1 MRLQARHRTSAPLEA
16 VSSQRRVDALKAAA
30 ASPRGALTASS
41 RRSSP
46 GGVGALTALTAALF
60 AMGCGAEFDPPHK
73 VTSLRVLGV
82 QKDKP
87 YAKPGD
93 DVTLS
98 LLWHDSSEQAPRPV
112 QVAWYSGCFNPP
124 GDLYYGCFEA
134 LSGGGGNVGLG
145 EQHTVSIPSDI
156 ISSRPPPRDP
166 ELVPY
171 GLSYVFFAVC
181 AGQLGP
187 APAEQGFPVACF
199 DDQGKQLGAD
209 DFVAGY
215 SGIYAYDTFENQ
227 NPVITGFE
235 FNGRVVEPDCIGA
248 ECLSNPPAP
257 SDDCSRVACVDSCA
271 DDGDPTCPGIA
282 FRPLISSSVAEV
294 DDIALVS
301 EGRNLTEQMW
311 VNYYIED
318 GGLKSSVRLL
328 NDATKGW
335 NEDFGTEYYA
345 PKQPGDYKLWAVARD
360 NRGGSEWIRITVR
373 VR

>member
-16 VSSQRRVDALKAAA
+16 VSSPRW
-30 ASPRGALTASS
+30 SPR
-41 RRSSP
+41 R
-46 GGVGALTALTAALF
+46 ALTALAAVLF
-60 AMGCGAEFDPPHK
+60 VAGCGAEFEPSNK
-73 VTSLRVLGV
+73 ITSLRVLGV

-87 YAKPGD
+87 YAKPGE

-124 GDLYYGCFEA
+124 GDLYYGCFESLA
-134 LSGGGGNVGLG
+134 GGGSVGLG
-145 EQHTVSIPSDI
+145 EQHTVSLPSDI
-156 ISSRPPPRDP
+156 ITSRPPPRDP
-166 ELVPY
+166 DMVPY
-171 GLSYVFFAVC
+171 GLSYAFFAVC

-187 APAEQGFPVACF
+187 APAGQGFPVGCF

-215 SGIYAYDTFENQ
+215 TGIYAYDAFENQ

-235 FNGRVVEPDCIGA
+235 FNGRVVEPDCIGVA
-248 ECLSNPPAP
+248 CLSNPPAP
-257 SDDCSRVACVDSCA
+257 SEDCSRVACIDSCA
-271 DDGDPTCPGIA
+271 DDGDPSCPGLT

-294 DDIALVS
+294 DDIALAS
-301 EGRNLTEQMW
+301 EGRSITEQMW
-311 VNYYIED
+311 VNYYIEE

-335 NEDFGTEYYA
+335 NEDYGTEYYA

-360 NRGGSEWIRITVR
+360 NRGGSEWARITIR